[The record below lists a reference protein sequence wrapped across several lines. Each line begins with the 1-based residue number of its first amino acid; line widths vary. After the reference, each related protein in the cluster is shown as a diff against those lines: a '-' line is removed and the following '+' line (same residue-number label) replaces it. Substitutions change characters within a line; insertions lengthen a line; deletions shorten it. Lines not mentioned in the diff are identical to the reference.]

1 MSAGACRSLSCHR
14 PPHSRT
20 TISFSYHDVQ
30 RKHCRHQQGPAR
42 SNGHVQKSSR
52 CPCNCARHDSV
63 DRRCKPLQRLSHSAP
78 LSQPVCAV
86 ANVTSSAV
94 IASSCPPPPHLV
106 VMCETVVSASTQML
120 VALALGVTP
129 LHCSWLSSCACAHAS
144 LSPIT
149 DSFVLPLDAIIPKDY
164 ARLSTARARHARVT
178 PLPLEGRALGG
189 RRLGYYSQGAN
200 AARYFQFHN
209 FLAVRSA
216 HSSAASALC
225 FRSLGLS

>member
-1 MSAGACRSLSCHR
+1 MLAAACLATTRFIVAQPFLSHNMMCSENTVDISKGQLDRTGTSKKVLVARATALGMTAWTAGASLC
-14 PPHSRT
+14 
-20 TISFSYHDVQ
+20 
-30 RKHCRHQQGPAR
+30 
-42 SNGHVQKSSR
+42 
-52 CPCNCARHDSV
+52 SV
-63 DRRCKPLQRLSHSAP
+63 YLHSAP

-129 LHCSWLSSCACAHAS
+129 LHCSWLSSCACAHTS

-149 DSFVLPLDAIIPKDY
+149 DSFVLPLDAIIPKEY
-164 ARLSTARARHARVT
+164 ARLSTARVRHARVT

-200 AARYFQFHN
+200 AARYF
-209 FLAVRSA
+209 
-216 HSSAASALC
+216 
-225 FRSLGLS
+225 